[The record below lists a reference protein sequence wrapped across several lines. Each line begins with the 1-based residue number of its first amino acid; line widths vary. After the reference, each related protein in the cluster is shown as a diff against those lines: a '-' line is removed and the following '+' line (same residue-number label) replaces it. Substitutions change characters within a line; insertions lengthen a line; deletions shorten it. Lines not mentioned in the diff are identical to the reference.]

1 MTFFQ
6 TFLRPLRHIAAGR
19 RAQAAERE
27 QRILAEALRDTAAAL
42 ASTASFDEVLDR
54 ILAVVGRVVPHETA
68 SIMLIE
74 DGIARVTRHRGYVE
88 RGLTAPLLALRF
100 AVADVPNMRQMAA
113 TGQPFIIADTKVY
126 PGWVDIPE
134 TRWVRSYV
142 GAPIRIKGQA
152 VGFLNLNSATPG
164 FFTAGHAESLLAFAD
179 QAGVAIDNAQL
190 YDEVRRYAAEL
201 EQRVAERTAE
211 LVQREAALQA
221 ANEKLRE
228 LDRLKSQFV
237 TNVSHELRTPL
248 TNITLMA
255 TLIER
260 GKPEK
265 RAQYLATLYR
275 EIGLLTALIEDL
287 LYLSRMDAGK
297 NQPALAELD
306 LNQIVGNLA
315 GDRAALLADRGLQ
328 LQTDLAPDLPP
339 VRADAK
345 MVTQVL
351 TNLMTNAMN
360 YTPVGGTITVRTRL
374 ERGGEGADE
383 RGGEG
388 VTEHAARSTQHAI
401 RNTWV
406 TFSVSDTGPGITA
419 EERVRLFERF
429 YRGEAGRASGASGTG
444 LGLSI
449 CQEIVQRHN
458 GRITVESEPGQGSTF
473 TVWLP
478 VG

>member
-1 MTFFQ
+1 M
-6 TFLRPLRHIAAGR
+6 
-19 RAQAAERE
+19 QAAERE
-27 QRILAEALRDTAAAL
+27 QRILAESLRDTAAAL

-54 ILAVVGRVVPHETA
+54 ILAVVDRVVPHETA
-68 SIMLIE
+68 NIMLIE

-100 AVADVPNMRQMAA
+100 TVADVPNMRQMAA
-113 TGQPFIIADTKVY
+113 TGQPFIIADTKAY

-179 QAGVAIDNAQL
+179 QAGVAIANAQL

-211 LVQREAALQA
+211 LVQREAALQD
-221 ANEKLRE
+221 ANQKLRE

-265 RAQYLATLYR
+265 RAQYLATLHR
-275 EIGLLTALIEDL
+275 EISLLTALIEDL
-287 LYLSRMDAGK
+287 LYLSRMDLGK
-297 NQPALAELD
+297 NPPALAELD

-360 YTPVGGTITVRTRL
+360 YTPAGGMVTVRTGYWVL
-374 ERGGEGADE
+374 GIEK
-383 RGGEG
+383 
-388 VTEHAARSTQHAI
+388 SNTQYPI
-401 RNTWV
+401 PDIQSPTSGTWV
-406 TFSVSDTGPGITA
+406 TFSVRDTGPGITV
-419 EERVRLFERF
+419 EERARLFERF
-429 YRGEAGRASGASGTG
+429 YRGEAGRASGAAGTG

-449 CQEIVQRHN
+449 CQEIVRRHG

-478 VG
+478 VVGPENEGKGSAGDRETG